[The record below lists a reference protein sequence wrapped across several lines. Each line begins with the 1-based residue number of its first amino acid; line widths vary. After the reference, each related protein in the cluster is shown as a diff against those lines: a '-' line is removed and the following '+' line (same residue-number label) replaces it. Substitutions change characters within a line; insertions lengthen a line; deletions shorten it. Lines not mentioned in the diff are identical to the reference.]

1 MLNVRVSVVEESKQL
16 VPPRKLMLAREQE
29 STGELHED
37 PLINQLVY
45 PNYIIKKRNLG
56 IRSKLKKSERSK

>member
-37 PLINQLVY
+37 PLITQLVY